1 VFLLPQLGV
10 CCLVQLG
17 AFERKSSAPRKPGRP
32 VAVFSYESDQ
42 GGGESFTHRATERG
56 KKGRKKRGE
65 VAL

>member
-1 VFLLPQLGV
+1 
-10 CCLVQLG
+10 
-17 AFERKSSAPRKPGRP
+17 

-65 VAL
+65 VARRGQLVKGQGVRGGAD